1 MSPPGGGGAG
11 PESLVPAPRRG
22 TCGHLPA
29 REGSPGLFPA
39 RAELRLRSRFRGVG
53 DRLCAEVKPRDRTW
67 PPYLAVGLRLGTP
80 SRGQK
85 NSRKSRFTVILV
97 SPKGS
102 AATSWKS
109 QAPGAPTLR
118 FRQDQQHRALGTRPH
133 QQQQVQVRVGGARH
147 RQHLVGCLVGRS
159 WGNNWCRF
167 LEVSRGGRQ
176 VAWAQTLPPPTD
188 LLCLIAPC
196 LSVPTFGCRTKICQ
210 KHPGLRASWGLMGT
224 APNAGSS

>member
-159 WGNNWCRF
+159 WGNNWWSVF
-167 LEVSRGGRQ
+167 GGLQGRQ
-176 VAWAQTLPPPTD
+176 AGGLGSNPAATHRPALLNRPLPQCPHFWLP
-188 LLCLIAPC
+188 
-196 LSVPTFGCRTKICQ
+196 
-210 KHPGLRASWGLMGT
+210 H
-224 APNAGSS
+224 